1 VDLTCRHI
9 QAAGWRIRI
18 HHLTPALQSPK
29 APLVFLHEG
38 LGCIEMW
45 RDFPER
51 LCALTGR
58 AGLLFDRR
66 GYGGSDKLSGRWPY
80 DYLVQ
85 EAGIYL
91 PEVLDACGI
100 ARAVLVG
107 HSDGGSIALLAAALH
122 RSRVCAAVTEAA
134 HVFVEDVTLAGIR
147 QTVASYQSTDL
158 KTRLAYYHGD
168 NTECVFRRWADTWLA
183 ADFQPWNIEAYLP
196 RVTCPLLI
204 LQGQEDEYATADQVR
219 RIAAG
224 VSGPSVVDLLP
235 DCGHIPHFQAPKAVL
250 AKMVPFIQTLDC

>member
-1 VDLTCRHI
+1 MDLPSRHI

-18 HHLTPALQSPK
+18 RQLPSAPGHAK

-45 RDFPER
+45 RDFPQR

-58 AGLLFDRR
+58 AGLLYDRR
-66 GYGGSDKLSGRWPY
+66 GYGSSDALSGRWPY

-85 EAGIYL
+85 EAGIFL

-100 ARAVLVG
+100 DRAVLVG
-107 HSDGGSIALLAAALH
+107 HSDGGSIALLTAALH

-134 HVFVEDVTLAGIR
+134 HVLVEEVTLAGIR
-147 QTVASYQSTDL
+147 RTVTAYASTDL
-158 KTRLAYYHGD
+158 KTRLAFYHGD
-168 NTECVFRRWADTWLA
+168 NTESVFRRWADTWLA
-183 ADFQPWNIEAYLP
+183 ADFQPWNIEVYLP

-204 LQGQEDEYATADQVR
+204 LQGRDDEYATADQVR

-224 VSGPSVVDLLP
+224 VSGPAKVALLP
-235 DCGHIPHFQAPKAVL
+235 DCGHIPHFQATEAAL
-250 AKMVPFIQTLDC
+250 AEMVPFIQNLEC